1 MSEGFVP
8 LDGWGHEASP
18 FHAGELDVQRRVG
31 VAGKMASHGRR
42 AIRSFMPE
50 QHRTFFAQLPF
61 LVAGTVDAAGQ
72 PWASMLT
79 GAPGFVASP
88 DDTTL
93 TVGADPQPGDPFAA
107 GLTPDAPIGLLGI
120 ELPTRRRNRANGFI
134 RSTGPN
140 GFTVRVLQSFG
151 NCPKY
156 IQTRTAEPA
165 APSIAAP
172 RIGREL
178 DAADRA
184 LLSMADTFFIAT
196 AHLGEDAGIAGGVDV
211 SHRGGKPGFVR
222 VEGNRLTIPDFT
234 GNFYF
239 NTLGNLA
246 VEPRA
251 GLLFPDFATGDLLQ
265 LAVTGEIIWDGPE
278 VAEFQGAE
286 RLMRFTVTQVIRRPG
301 ALPFRW
307 STPDY
312 SPALER
318 TGVWNQ

>member
-18 FHAGELDVQRRVG
+18 FHAGELEVQRRVG
-31 VAGKMASHGRR
+31 IADKMASHGRR

-61 LVAGTVDAAGQ
+61 LVAGAVDPTGQ
-72 PWASMLT
+72 PWASLLT

-93 TVGADPQPGDPFAA
+93 TVAADPQSGDPFAT
-107 GLTPDAPIGLLGI
+107 GLGPDAPVGLLGI
-120 ELPTRRRNRANGFI
+120 ELTTRRRNRANGFI
-134 RSTGPN
+134 RRSGPH

-156 IQTRTAEPA
+156 IQVRTPEPV
-165 APSIAAP
+165 APSSVAP
-172 RIGREL
+172 QVADSL
-178 DAADRA
+178 DEADRA
-184 LLSMADTFFIAT
+184 LIAGVDTFFIAT
-196 AHLGEDAGIAGGVDV
+196 AHLGEDAGLAGGVDV

-222 VEGNRLTIPDFT
+222 VEGNRLTVPDFI

-265 LAVTGEIIWDGPE
+265 LAVTGEVIWDGPE
-278 VAEFQGAE
+278 VARFEGAQ
-286 RLMRFTVTQVIRRPG
+286 RLMRFTVTQVVRRPG

-307 STPDY
+307 SAPDY

-318 TGVWNQ
+318 TGAWS